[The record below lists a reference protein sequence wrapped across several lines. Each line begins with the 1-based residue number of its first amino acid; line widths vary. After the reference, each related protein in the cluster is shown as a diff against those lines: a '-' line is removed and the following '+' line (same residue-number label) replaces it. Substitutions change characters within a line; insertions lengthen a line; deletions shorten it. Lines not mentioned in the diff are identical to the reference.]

1 VPVAYQ
7 LAPCVVCGHSEAD
20 VVADDESMRREVQA
34 LWAYHEKRLKPG
46 TPPERLMDRV
56 AFSEHPPFRLVQC
69 RECGLVYRNPIE
81 RTLELEQIYARESPD
96 PAVLSALHETQRR
109 AYHDQARELRRI
121 LGRRGSGLEV
131 GSYFGGFLAAARDQ
145 GLQFE
150 GVDVNAS
157 ANAFTRSH
165 GFVVHDG
172 TLASVATDRVFDAVA
187 IWNTFD
193 QLADPRGTVNEA
205 WKRLRPG
212 GILAIRV
219 PNGDYYAAR
228 RHTVFDGD
236 ARARAAAL
244 GALAQNNL
252 LTFPYRYG
260 FTPRSL
266 PRLVIDCGFDVRQV
280 RGDVLV
286 PIGDEWT
293 RAWGRLEERLIK
305 GVMRLA
311 ARRNVH
317 RAPWFELYASRE

>member
-1 VPVAYQ
+1 MSVAYQ
-7 LAPCVVCGHSEAD
+7 LAPCVVCGHSDAD
-20 VVADDESMRREVQA
+20 VVAGDDSMRLEVQA

-46 TPPERLMDRV
+46 TPPQRLMDRV

-69 RECGLVYRNPIE
+69 NECGLVYRNPIE
-81 RTLELEQIYARESPD
+81 RTVELEQIYAREPAD
-96 PAVLSALHETQRR
+96 PTVLGALHETQRA
-109 AYHDQARELRRI
+109 AYRDQARVLHHV
-121 LGRRGSGLEV
+121 LGRRRSGLEV
-131 GSYFGGFLAAARDQ
+131 GSYFGGFLAAARDE

-150 GVDVNAS
+150 GVDVNAV
-157 ANAFTRSH
+157 ANAFTRAH

-172 TLASVATDRVFDAVA
+172 TLGSVETDRTFDAIA

-193 QLADPRGTVNEA
+193 QLADPRGAVNEA

-219 PNGDYYAAR
+219 PNGGYYAAR
-228 RHTVFDGD
+228 RRAVFEGDG
-236 ARARAAAL
+236 RSRAAAL

-260 FTPRSL
+260 FTPPSL
-266 PRLVIDCGFDVRQV
+266 TRLVSDGGFTVRRL

-293 RAWGRLEERLIK
+293 RTWARFEERLIK
-305 GVMRLA
+305 GVMRVV
-311 ARRNVH
+311 ARRNVD
-317 RAPWFELYASRE
+317 RAPWFELYASRG

>member
-7 LAPCVVCGHSEAD
+7 LAPCVVCGHSDAD
-20 VVADDESMRREVQA
+20 VVADEESMRHEVQA

-81 RTLELEQIYARESPD
+81 RTVELEQIYAREPAD
-96 PAVLSALHETQRR
+96 PAVLGALHETQRA
-109 AYHDQARELRRI
+109 AYRDQARVLHDV

-131 GSYFGGFLAAARDQ
+131 GSYFGGFLAAARDE
-145 GLQFE
+145 GMHFE
-150 GVDVNAS
+150 GVDVNAE
-157 ANAFTRSH
+157 ANEFTRSH
-165 GFVVHDG
+165 RFVAHDG
-172 TLASVATDRVFDAVA
+172 TLASVPIDRAFDAIA

-219 PNGDYYAAR
+219 PNGAYYAAR
-228 RHTVFDGD
+228 RRKVFAGD
-236 ARARAAAL
+236 ARTRVAAL

-266 PRLVIDCGFDVRQV
+266 SRLVSDGGFTVRRI

-293 RAWGRLEERLIK
+293 RRWARFEERLIK
-305 GVMRLA
+305 GVMRVV
-311 ARRNVH
+311 ARRTVG
-317 RAPWFELYASRE
+317 RAPWFELYASRG

>member
-1 VPVAYQ
+1 MPVAYQ
-7 LAPCVVCGHSEAD
+7 LAPCVVCGHSDAD
-20 VVADDESMRREVQA
+20 VVAGDDSMRLEVQA

-46 TPPERLMDRV
+46 TPPKRLMDRV

-69 RECGLVYRNPIE
+69 NECGLVYRNPIE
-81 RTLELEQIYARESPD
+81 RTVELEQIYAREPAD
-96 PAVLSALHETQRR
+96 PTVLGALHETQRA
-109 AYHDQARELRRI
+109 AYRDQARVLHHV

-131 GSYFGGFLAAARDQ
+131 GSYFGGFLAAARDE

-150 GVDVNAS
+150 GVDVNAV
-157 ANAFTRSH
+157 ANAFTRAH

-172 TLASVATDRVFDAVA
+172 TLGSVETDRTFDAIA

-193 QLADPRGTVNEA
+193 QLADPRGAVNEA

-219 PNGDYYAAR
+219 PNGGYYAAR
-228 RHTVFDGD
+228 RRALFEGDG
-236 ARARAAAL
+236 RSRAAAL

-266 PRLVIDCGFDVRQV
+266 TRLVSDGGFTVRRL

-286 PIGDEWT
+286 RIGDEWT
-293 RAWGRLEERLIK
+293 RAWARFEERLIK
-305 GVMRLA
+305 GVMRVV
-311 ARRNVH
+311 ARRNVD
-317 RAPWFELYASRE
+317 RAPWFELYASRG